1 MASAAMNSSF
11 HGIAARLDRMPISGF
26 HRKMLW
32 LLAGITFCDSV
43 DMAVGGPIGAVLQS
57 TTVDGVLLTAD
68 QISAMGASFVPW
80 MSVEQF
86 AFFNSITMVG
96 YLIGGLM
103 AGALADGIGRKKAVI
118 TCGTIFTVFCF
129 VASQAPDATFLTA
142 CRFFMGLGLGAAFP
156 AGYSCLTEYTPPQ
169 KRGQYQA
176 YVGLI
181 ANTGTLV
188 ASFIN
193 MIVLPML
200 GWRPVFIICGI
211 MGTCVVVACVTLLD
225 ESPRWLALMGRNA
238 EADAIVS
245 KIEENSRKKGL
256 PVPEVPAE
264 EIEKRENA
272 EKVEQLPW
280 SFLFKTDKPN
290 GQQSMLFRT
299 LTAAFLCFTM
309 NVLVYT
315 VISWTPTILKA
326 NGFDINMSV
335 TLTVV
340 MQLGIPVG
348 VGLLTFYVEKVNR
361 KTILMVTYVLVAIC
375 GPIWASLPT
384 DNTVLIMVFGF
395 FLCVFTFTNSVT
407 TAAIY
412 LSEPFPTAA
421 RIRGAGVAN
430 AFGRLG
436 GIFSPMWISAI
447 IASGAGTITC
457 YLVNGGLAIC
467 MAIWLWVF
475 GVETRGRTLED
486 ITAGLLD

>member
-1 MASAAMNSSF
+1 
-11 HGIAARLDRMPISGF
+11 
-26 HRKMLW
+26 
-32 LLAGITFCDSV
+32 
-43 DMAVGGPIGAVLQS
+43 
-57 TTVDGVLLTAD
+57 
-68 QISAMGASFVPW
+68 
-80 MSVEQF
+80 
-86 AFFNSITMVG
+86 
-96 YLIGGLM
+96 
-103 AGALADGIGRKKAVI
+103 
-118 TCGTIFTVFCF
+118 
-129 VASQAPDATFLTA
+129 
-142 CRFFMGLGLGAAFP
+142 
-156 AGYSCLTEYTPPQ
+156 
-169 KRGQYQA
+169 
-176 YVGLI
+176 
-181 ANTGTLV
+181 
-188 ASFIN
+188 
-193 MIVLPML
+193 
-200 GWRPVFIICGI
+200 
-211 MGTCVVVACVTLLD
+211 
-225 ESPRWLALMGRNA
+225 
-238 EADAIVS
+238 VS
-245 KIEENSRKKGL
+245 KIEGNIKAKGITV
-256 PVPEVPAE
+256 PDVPEE
-264 EIEKRENA
+264 EIQKREA
-272 EKVEQLPW
+272 QEEVKQLPW
-280 SFLFKTDKPN
+280 SFLFRTDKPG
-290 GQQSMLFRT
+290 GQQSMLIRT

-361 KTILMVTYVLVAIC
+361 KTILCVTYILVAIC

-467 MAIWLWVF
+467 MAIWLAVF
-475 GVETRGRTLED
+475 GVETRGRTLEE

>member
-1 MASAAMNSSF
+1 
-11 HGIAARLDRMPISGF
+11 
-26 HRKMLW
+26 
-32 LLAGITFCDSV
+32 
-43 DMAVGGPIGAVLQS
+43 
-57 TTVDGVLLTAD
+57 
-68 QISAMGASFVPW
+68 
-80 MSVEQF
+80 
-86 AFFNSITMVG
+86 
-96 YLIGGLM
+96 
-103 AGALADGIGRKKAVI
+103 
-118 TCGTIFTVFCF
+118 
-129 VASQAPDATFLTA
+129 
-142 CRFFMGLGLGAAFP
+142 MGLGLGAAFP

-211 MGTCVVVACVTLLD
+211 MGTLVVVACVTLLD

-238 EADAIVS
+238 EADEIVS
-245 KIEENSRKKGL
+245 KIENNIKAKGIAV
-256 PVPEVPAE
+256 PDVPEE
-264 EIEKRENA
+264 EIQKREAA

-280 SFLFKTDKPN
+280 SFLFKTEKPR

-361 KTILMVTYVLVAIC
+361 KVILCVTYILVAIC
-375 GPIWASLPT
+375 GPIWASLDPT
-384 DNTVLIMVFGF
+384 NTVLIMVFGF

-436 GIFSPMWISAI
+436 GIFSPIWISAI

-467 MAIWLWVF
+467 MAIWLWIF

>member
-1 MASAAMNSSF
+1 
-11 HGIAARLDRMPISGF
+11 
-26 HRKMLW
+26 
-32 LLAGITFCDSV
+32 
-43 DMAVGGPIGAVLQS
+43 
-57 TTVDGVLLTAD
+57 
-68 QISAMGASFVPW
+68 
-80 MSVEQF
+80 
-86 AFFNSITMVG
+86 
-96 YLIGGLM
+96 
-103 AGALADGIGRKKAVI
+103 
-118 TCGTIFTVFCF
+118 
-129 VASQAPDATFLTA
+129 
-142 CRFFMGLGLGAAFP
+142 
-156 AGYSCLTEYTPPQ
+156 
-169 KRGQYQA
+169 
-176 YVGLI
+176 
-181 ANTGTLV
+181 
-188 ASFIN
+188 
-193 MIVLPML
+193 
-200 GWRPVFIICGI
+200 
-211 MGTCVVVACVTLLD
+211 
-225 ESPRWLALMGRNA
+225 MGRNA

-256 PVPEVPAE
+256 PVPDVPEE
-264 EIEKRENA
+264 EIRKREA
-272 EKVEQLPW
+272 QEEVKQLPW

-361 KTILMVTYVLVAIC
+361 KTILIVTYILVAIC

-467 MAIWLWVF
+467 MAIWLAVF
-475 GVETRGRTLED
+475 GVETRGRTLEE